1 MKTFTRTI
9 MIIVSAI
16 ALTAGSAPSVNAEEK
31 DYIKYRQAI
40 MKMNG
45 GQISAAFAILKG
57 KVPYEEDLVTFAMGL
72 DQTAKVLPNAFK
84 TKTSGGKTRAKPG
97 IWENPEDFSQK
108 ISDFQKATADFLAAA
123 RSGGIEAARAKAGA
137 LGDACTACHKKYRA
151 KKS

>member
-9 MIIVSAI
+9 MTIVSAL
-16 ALTAGSAPSVNAEEK
+16 ALTAWTAPWVNAEEK

-72 DQTAKVLPNAFK
+72 DQTAKILPNAFK
-84 TKTSGGKTRAKPG
+84 AKTSGGKTRAKPG
-97 IWENPEDFSQK
+97 IWENPEDFAQK
-108 ISDFQKATADFLAAA
+108 ISNFQKATIEFLEAA
-123 RSGGIEAARAKAGA
+123 RSGGVEAARAKAGA
-137 LGDACTACHKKYRA
+137 VGDACTACHKKYRA